1 MSDEESFK
9 RKNELAQR
17 WRRRRM
23 HPKAHDTLH
32 STGGEDPDESI
43 ASYRRRLHRDPE
55 WADTEKEDHPDDE
68 YA

>member
-1 MSDEESFK
+1 MPDEESFK

-17 WRRRRM
+17 WRRRM
-23 HPKAHDTLH
+23 NTKAHDGLQY
-32 STGGEDPDESI
+32 TGGEDPEESI
-43 ASYRRRLHRDPE
+43 ASYRRRLRRDPE